1 MHTALH
7 DNDGNALYM
16 AEYKAALVA
25 GHSGDGETLD
35 IVVIDGGYGFN
46 SIRIINATFGTKS
59 VFSRTLF
66 KHFSSFS

>member
-35 IVVIDGGYGFN
+35 IVVIDGGYGFD
-46 SIRIINATFGTKS
+46 SIRIIAKTRPKNKCDLWNEIRLFTNTF
-59 VFSRTLF
+59 
-66 KHFSSFS
+66 